1 MNSWK
6 TYIENRLATAK
17 NREQYRFLKSF
28 DAIEP
33 GYLIKNG
40 KHYLNL
46 SANDYL
52 GLASAHS
59 SIDDRNSIEEGT
71 LGAGA
76 SRLITG
82 NLPSHTE
89 LEHALADWKKTPS
102 ALVFPSGY
110 QTNLGLIT
118 ALAGRGDGLF
128 CDRFNH
134 ASIFDGCLLSGA
146 HLYRYKHNDLNEL
159 EALLAEKECKKRIII
174 TDGVFSMDGDLAD
187 LPSLNRLAQTY
198 DALLIVDEA
207 HATGVLGKKGAG
219 SWNHFNLAW
228 QEHVVLMG
236 TLSKAVGAQG
246 GFVCGSEALINCLIN
261 FSRAFIYSTGISPY
275 LATASLNNIHR
286 IQTDTNLIDSLRE
299 NTRFFR
305 QTLMDYNIP
314 TPDHPT
320 PIIPIIAGESQKALQ
335 MADTLNQSG
344 IIALAFRPPTVP
356 EGTARLRLSLSAA
369 HKKEDLKRAAE
380 CIAGLTSRMECV
392 G

>member
-6 TYIENRLATAK
+6 TYIENHLESAK
-17 NREQYRFLKSF
+17 DRDQYRFLKTF

-40 KHYLNL
+40 KRYLNL

-52 GLASAHS
+52 GLAASQPSTQVIKNDKGPA
-59 SIDDRNSIEEGT
+59 
-71 LGAGA
+71 GAGA

-89 LEHALADWKKTPS
+89 LEHTLANWKKTPS
-102 ALVFPSGY
+102 ALIFPSGY

-146 HLYRYKHNDLNEL
+146 HLYRYKHNDLSEL
-159 EALLAEKECKKRIII
+159 EALLAENKCKKRMII
-174 TDGVFSMDGDLAD
+174 TDGVFSMDGNLAD
-187 LPSLNRLAQTY
+187 LPGLNRLAQRY

-207 HATGVLGKKGAG
+207 HATGVLGETGAG
-219 SWNHFNLAW
+219 SWNHCNLAW

-246 GFVCGSEALINCLIN
+246 GFVCGSEALTNYLIN

-275 LATASLNNIHR
+275 LATVSLNNINR
-286 IQTDTNLIDSLRE
+286 IQTDANLIDSLHD

-305 QTLMDYNIP
+305 QTLMDHTIP
-314 TPDHPT
+314 VPDHPT
-320 PIIPIIAGESQKALQ
+320 PIIPIIIGESQKALQ
-335 MADTLNQSG
+335 MANNLFQSG
-344 IIALAFRPPTVP
+344 IVALAFRPPTVP
-356 EGTARLRLSLSAA
+356 EGTARLRLSISAA

-380 CIAGLTSRMECV
+380 CIAGLTRMDCV
-392 G
+392 V